1 VRVADG
7 FCGLRMQSRASTC
20 SCSKLGPCLSQ
31 VQWQACSARCS
42 CESSTLAFAPVRCL
56 AVELATS
63 RIIVQRSELWVHWG
77 LGELLGSALVSVGTV
92 VSASVTVVVTVAPT
106 VVVALVV
113 VTSLVAARALVSFT
127 AALAHR
133 AVSAVA
139 AIRGAVL

>member
-1 VRVADG
+1 
-7 FCGLRMQSRASTC
+7 MC
-20 SCSKLGPCLSQ
+20 SCK
-31 VQWQACSARCS
+31 
-42 CESSTLAFAPVRCL
+42 SSTLAFAPVRCL

-63 RIIVQRSELWVHWG
+63 RIIVQRPKLWVHWG
-77 LGELLGSALVSVGTV
+77 LSELLGSALVSVGTV

-113 VTSLVAARALVSFT
+113 VTSLVATRALVSFT